1 MSDKWDRMDDGIAR
15 ACHVGRNGFL
25 SILDMLNRG
34 MIDKAKLRCRKAAE
48 EFEQILK
55 ENKK

>member
-1 MSDKWDRMDDGIAR
+1 
-15 ACHVGRNGFL
+15 
-25 SILDMLNRG
+25 MLNRG